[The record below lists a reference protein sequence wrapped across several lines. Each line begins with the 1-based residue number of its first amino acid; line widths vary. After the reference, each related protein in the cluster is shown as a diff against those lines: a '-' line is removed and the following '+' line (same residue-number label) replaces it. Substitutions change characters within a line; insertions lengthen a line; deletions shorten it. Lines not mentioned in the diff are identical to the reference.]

1 MLWALEKGHSNISLT
16 KSMFNL
22 MQFNFQWA
30 LNQVVLAFTQKM
42 WICVNLGRETS
53 TKLEF
58 QTQPQRQRAKAS
70 LALRR
75 CTTISAIQ
83 VGRPSWGPTTCRY
96 QPMASHFLPLTQ
108 KEKNIGWLVWL
119 VTMIGI
125 TCVPPIRCISG
136 HQKGTRKSTRKSE
149 KNEVPFPRRPWWFN
163 AQIFKTDA
171 MTDSINQFVK
181 KNSLATHTRNS
192 KPHKKTPEKAR
203 TTAQANPPK
212 N

>member
-1 MLWALEKGHSNISLT
+1 MLWALEKT

-58 QTQPQRQRAKAS
+58 QIQPRRQRAKAS

-108 KEKNIGWLVWL
+108 KKKHRLIG
-119 VTMIGI
+119 MIGHYDWYNLC
-125 TCVPPIRCISG
+125 TAHSLYQWAPEG
-136 HQKGTRKSTRKSE
+136 HQKKHEE
-149 KNEVPFPRRPWWFN
+149 KWKKRG
-163 AQIFKTDA
+163 
-171 MTDSINQFVK
+171 SI
-181 KNSLATHTRNS
+181 S
-192 KPHKKTPEKAR
+192 KKTVVI
-203 TTAQANPPK
+203 
-212 N
+212 

>member
-58 QTQPQRQRAKAS
+58 QIQPQRQRAKAS

-136 HQKGTRKSTRKSE
+136 HQKGTRKSTRNSWKKRGFIPNPKCSH
-149 KNEVPFPRRPWWFN
+149 PQGP
-163 AQIFKTDA
+163 KTFD
-171 MTDSINQFVK
+171 TSVSQHGINI
-181 KNSLATHTRNS
+181 HTYIRLHYN
-192 KPHKKTPEKAR
+192 KLLC
-203 TTAQANPPK
+203 TTLNITK
-212 N
+212 HH